1 MLICLSLALI
11 AGLLMS
17 RAAKA
22 VRLPAVTAYLLTGL
36 LLGPFFLGRLG
47 LSRFGF
53 GFGSLAAVEGYG
65 ILTQVALG
73 FIAFVIG
80 NEFRLSALKHMG
92 RRAVT
97 VGIAQAVIT
106 TALVDIALVAL
117 HFARP
122 DVISLASAITLGSI
136 AAATAPAATLMVVK
150 QYKADGPLT
159 KLLLMVVAIDDA
171 VGLVLFSASYGV
183 ANALEQGRIDP
194 MSVVLEPLLEIALS
208 LALGAAAGYLLN
220 LLEVYFHSRS
230 KRMSLSVAFVLLT
243 VGLSMTEF
251 EINGT
256 RCGFSLLLVCMM
268 TGTVFCNVCP
278 TSDELMDR
286 LDRWVSPINILFF
299 VLSGAEL
306 DLTILTNPMVL
317 LIGVVY
323 IVARSAGKISGSYLS
338 CRATSCSPAIQKYL
352 GITLLPQAGVALGMA
367 ATAAELSDGHMVRN
381 VVLFSVL
388 VYELALAAVPEGAVR
403 QLLTGSGVALAMTL
417 CIYVTHLIYHF
428 VLVPDARRRGKKF
441 ADFGGSFGNLCVHYG
456 TPWLVV
462 GQWLLWGNKAG
473 LTAAS
478 AARWLVLPLAYFVY
492 AMLRARTGRPIGHTK
507 LLYPYTF
514 MDPEKLGVKKFCLS
528 VTAVLAGFFLLGCL
542 FAALGR
548 WMG

>member
-1 MLICLSLALI
+1 MA
-11 AGLLMS
+11 
-17 RAAKA
+17 
-22 VRLPAVTAYLLTGL
+22 
-36 LLGPFFLGRLG
+36 
-47 LSRFGF
+47 
-53 GFGSLAAVEGYG
+53 LAALPPWRATAF
-65 ILTQVALG
+65 LTQVALG

-122 DVISLASAITLGSI
+122 DAISLASAITLGFI

-171 VGLVLFSASYGV
+171 VGLVLFRSYGV
-183 ANALEQGRIDP
+183 ANALEQGHIDP
-194 MSVVLEPLLEIALS
+194 VSVVLEPLLEIALS

-306 DLTILTNPMVL
+306 DMTILTNPMVL

-352 GITLLPQAGVALGMA
+352 GITLYRRPAWHWAWLPPPPSCRT
-367 ATAAELSDGHMVRN
+367 AT
-381 VVLFSVL
+381 
-388 VYELALAAVPEGAVR
+388 
-403 QLLTGSGVALAMTL
+403 
-417 CIYVTHLIYHF
+417 
-428 VLVPDARRRGKKF
+428 
-441 ADFGGSFGNLCVHYG
+441 
-456 TPWLVV
+456 W
-462 GQWLLWGNKAG
+462 
-473 LTAAS
+473 
-478 AARWLVLPLAYFVY
+478 Y
-492 AMLRARTGRPIGHTK
+492 ATWCCSQCWCT
-507 LLYPYTF
+507 
-514 MDPEKLGVKKFCLS
+514 S
-528 VTAVLAGFFLLGCL
+528 
-542 FAALGR
+542 
-548 WMG
+548 W

>member
-1 MLICLSLALI
+1 MEQMLICLSIALI

-17 RAAKA
+17 RLAKA
-22 VRLPAVTAYLLTGL
+22 VNLPAVTSYLVAGL
-36 LLGPFFLGRLG
+36 LLGPFVLGRLG
-47 LSRFGF
+47 FSGLGI
-53 GFGSLAAVEGYG
+53 GFGSLEQVEGYG
-65 ILTQVALG
+65 VVTQVALG

-80 NEFRLSALKHMG
+80 NEFRLSSLRSMG
-92 RRAVT
+92 QQAIT

-106 TALVDIALVAL
+106 TALVDVALVGVHL
-117 HFARP
+117 LFP
-122 DVISLASAITLGSI
+122 QVLSLASAITLGSI

-150 QYKADGPLT
+150 QYKAKGPLT
-159 KLLLMVVAIDDA
+159 HLLLMVVAIDDA

-183 ANALEQGRIDP
+183 ANALEQGHMDLL
-194 MSVVLEPLLEIALS
+194 SVVVEPLMEILLS
-208 LALGAAAGYLLN
+208 LLLGAVAGYLLN

-243 VGLSMTEF
+243 VGVSLLEV
-251 EINGT
+251 EVGGV

-278 TSDELMDR
+278 TSEELMDR

-388 VYELALAAVPEGAVR
+388 VYELVGPTLTKISLVAAGEIRPEGR
-403 QLLTGSGVALAMTL
+403 TS
-417 CIYVTHLIYHF
+417 
-428 VLVPDARRRGKKF
+428 ARVE
-441 ADFGGSFGNLCVHYG
+441 N
-456 TPWLVV
+456 
-462 GQWLLWGNKAG
+462 Q
-473 LTAAS
+473 
-478 AARWLVLPLAYFVY
+478 
-492 AMLRARTGRPIGHTK
+492 
-507 LLYPYTF
+507 
-514 MDPEKLGVKKFCLS
+514 PEAPVELS
-528 VTAVLAGFFLLGCL
+528 
-542 FAALGR
+542 
-548 WMG
+548 

>member
-1 MLICLSLALI
+1 MEQMLICLSLALI

-22 VRLPAVTAYLLTGL
+22 VHLPAVTAYLLTGL

-97 VGIAQAVIT
+97 VGVAQAVIT

-117 HFARP
+117 HFSRP

-194 MSVVLEPLLEIALS
+194 VSVVLEPLLEIALS

-278 TSDELMDR
+278 TSDELMDLFYSLKSPYRKKAVWVLNDSTIKAVCKLKDSTGQYLWQPSLVAGTPDTLLGRPVKTSAYMPVIAAGAKTIAFGDFSYYWIADRQGRSFKR
-286 LDRWVSPINILFF
+286 LNELYAANGQVGFLGSQRVDGKL
-299 VLSGAEL
+299 VLSEAVK
-306 DLTILTNPMVL
+306 VL
-317 LIGVVY
+317 
-323 IVARSAGKISGSYLS
+323 A
-338 CRATSCSPAIQKYL
+338 Q
-352 GITLLPQAGVALGMA
+352 
-367 ATAAELSDGHMVRN
+367 
-381 VVLFSVL
+381 
-388 VYELALAAVPEGAVR
+388 
-403 QLLTGSGVALAMTL
+403 
-417 CIYVTHLIYHF
+417 
-428 VLVPDARRRGKKF
+428 
-441 ADFGGSFGNLCVHYG
+441 
-456 TPWLVV
+456 
-462 GQWLLWGNKAG
+462 KAG
-473 LTAAS
+473 S
-478 AARWLVLPLAYFVY
+478 
-492 AMLRARTGRPIGHTK
+492 TG
-507 LLYPYTF
+507 
-514 MDPEKLGVKKFCLS
+514 
-528 VTAVLAGFFLLGCL
+528 
-542 FAALGR
+542 
-548 WMG
+548 